1 MNLGC
6 SWPSGRVWCL
16 LLLAIA
22 SGCEQRNA
30 FVAPPPPEVM
40 VAQPVSQAVTETL
53 EFTGNTRARATV
65 EIRSRVTGHLQK
77 VAFDDGANVQ
87 AGDLLFV
94 IDPAPFEA
102 DVQLAEATLQKT
114 HAVEQLAKANLARSL
129 ELQKKRA
136 IAKQEVDADDAEL
149 ATATASVRAAEASLR
164 KTKLDLGY
172 AEIHAPISGR
182 IGRHLLDAGNLV
194 NAEQTLLAIIESTDP
209 IYAYFYVSESIELRF
224 MQLVRERKI
233 PDPAQQPPVL
243 QLGLQNEEGFPHQG
257 YLDFRELGVD
267 PTTGTIS
274 RRAIYPNADR
284 TLIPGLFVRLRTS
297 LGEPIPKLLVE
308 ERAIGTDQ
316 RGAYLLVVNDKDT
329 VEYRSV
335 KLGTQVGS
343 LRVIEQG
350 VHDAEWVVI
359 NGLQRA
365 RPGTTVRPQRTEMTN
380 PSSSAAREE

>member
-1 MNLGC
+1 
-6 SWPSGRVWCL
+6 
-16 LLLAIA
+16 
-22 SGCEQRNA
+22 
-30 FVAPPPPEVM
+30 
-40 VAQPVSQAVTETL
+40 VAQPVSQLVAETL

-65 EIRSRVTGHLQK
+65 EIRSRVTGYLQK
-77 VAFDDGANVQ
+77 VAFEDGAHVQ

-102 DVQLAEATLQKT
+102 DVQLAEAALQK
-114 HAVEQLAKANLARSL
+114 AQAIEQLAKVNLTRAL
-129 ELQKKRA
+129 ELQKQRA

-149 ATATASVRAAEASLR
+149 STATASVRSAEASLR
-164 KTKLDLGY
+164 KSKLDLGY
-172 AEIHAPISGR
+172 AEIRAPIGGR

-194 NAEQTLLAIIESTDP
+194 NAEETLLAVIENIDP

-224 MQLVRERKI
+224 MQLVREHKL
-233 PDPAQQPPVL
+233 PDPAVQPPLL

-257 YLDFRELGVD
+257 SLDYRELGVD
-267 PTTGTIS
+267 PQTGTIS
-274 RRAIYPNADR
+274 RRAVFPNPDR
-284 TLIPGLFVRLRTS
+284 ALIPGLFVRLQTK

-316 RGAYLLVVNDKDT
+316 RGAYLLVVDDKNV

-335 KLGTQVGS
+335 KLGAQAEN

-350 VHDAEWVVI
+350 VSEADWVVV

-365 RPGTTVRPQRTEMTN
+365 RPGTTVRPQRTEK
-380 PSSSAAREE
+380 PDKSSSSAARED

>member
-6 SWPSGRVWCL
+6 SRPSGRMWCL
-16 LLLAIA
+16 LLLATA

-53 EFTGNTRARATV
+53 EFTGKTRARATV
-65 EIRSRVTGHLQK
+65 EIRSRVTGYLQK
-77 VAFDDGANVQ
+77 IAFDDGANVQ

-114 HAVEQLAKANLARSL
+114 HAVEQLAKANLARAV
-129 ELQKKRA
+129 ELQKERA

-164 KTKLDLGY
+164 KAKLDLGY
-172 AEIHAPISGR
+172 AEIRAPISGR
-182 IGRHLLDAGNLV
+182 IGRHLIDAGNLV

-224 MQLVRERKI
+224 MQLVREHKI

-297 LGEPIPKLLVE
+297 LGEPTPKLLVE

-316 RGAYLLVVNDKDT
+316 RGAYLLVVNDKDV
-329 VEYRSV
+329 VEYRTV
-335 KLGTQVGS
+335 KLGTQVGG

-350 VHDAEWVVI
+350 VHDAEWIVI
-359 NGLQRA
+359 NGLQRV

-380 PSSSAAREE
+380 SSSAAAREE